1 MSLVSLFLVNTYVS
15 SNCYVNSAVQASWE
29 MAVRS
34 LPSRWEV
41 LMNPGMGCDVTSE
54 WNPQRCCGSLEEGEA
69 LLGRAPAVQAPAGLL
84 LFQPGWDLAQLLFA
98 LGSQSREK

>member
-1 MSLVSLFLVNTYVS
+1 
-15 SNCYVNSAVQASWE
+15 
-29 MAVRS
+29 
-34 LPSRWEV
+34 
-41 LMNPGMGCDVTSE
+41 MNPGMGCDVTSE